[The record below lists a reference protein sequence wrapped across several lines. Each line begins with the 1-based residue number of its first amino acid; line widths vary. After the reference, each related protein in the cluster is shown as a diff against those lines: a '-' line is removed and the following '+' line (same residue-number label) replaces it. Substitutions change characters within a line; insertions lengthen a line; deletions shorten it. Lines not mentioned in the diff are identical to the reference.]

1 MDPRLSLLW
10 STITLGVWVIYHYIP
25 QIEKYAYRT
34 FRLNFGEGSV
44 QDEQV
49 NLTDEELEDQTSQ
62 LGSAEIIKSGPHSS
76 SIHQSASTVLF
87 HICQALCQGHRIYK
101 DVLRFLKAGAQSPHL
116 VLRPFI
122 FFLGLAM
129 ASVKKF
135 RQSVGETLRAIF
147 MKQIDMNIR

>member
-10 STITLGVWVIYHYIP
+10 STITLGVRVIYHFIP

-44 QDEQV
+44 QEEQV
-49 NLTDEELEDQTSQ
+49 NLTGEELEDQTSQ
-62 LGSAEIIKSGPHSS
+62 VGSAEIINSGPRSRT
-76 SIHQSASTVLF
+76 IHQSASTVLF

>member
-1 MDPRLSLLW
+1 M
-10 STITLGVWVIYHYIP
+10 
-25 QIEKYAYRT
+25 
-34 FRLNFGEGSV
+34 
-44 QDEQV
+44 
-49 NLTDEELEDQTSQ
+49 EDQTSQ
-62 LGSAEIIKSGPHSS
+62 LGSTEIINSGPHSS

-87 HICQALCQGHRIYK
+87 HICQALCQGHHIYK
-101 DVLRFLKAGAQSPHL
+101 DVLRFLKAGTQSPHL

-122 FFLGLAM
+122 FYLGLAM